1 MTSRLLL
8 AAAAMLALGAGRAHA
23 QVCTAMATGVAF
35 GSYDPTSPVPADSI
49 GSVTVAC
56 SGMGAQAVSFRIMLA
71 QPGVARRLAGAG
83 QAAEYQLFLDAA
95 HTQVWG
101 DCTGRTSCVTGS
113 LVLGR
118 STVRH
123 NYPVYARMPSHQ
135 LVRPGGLA
143 DMVMVVLSY

>member
-1 MTSRLLL
+1 MTGRITL

-23 QVCTAMATGVAF
+23 QICTAMATGVAF
-35 GSYDPTSPVPADSI
+35 GSYDASSPAPTDSI
-49 GSVTVAC
+49 GYVTVAC
-56 SGMGAQAVSFRIMLA
+56 SGTGAQAISYRIALA
-71 QPGVARRLAGAG
+71 QTGAGRRLAGPG
-83 QAAEYQLFLDAA
+83 QAADYQLYMDPA

-101 DCTGRTSCVTGS
+101 DCTGRTSCISGT

-118 STVRH
+118 STVRR
-123 NYPVYARMPSHQ
+123 NYPIYARMPARQ